1 MFFFINFHRKTIRRP
16 TRDIDVLNQ
25 RFDVIDFFLDPTNQS
40 VVENLTTCLKD
51 IYRLT
56 SAILSR
62 YLGPRARASDWQ
74 RLHKVCLVISE
85 LAIKIVSIIIEI

>member
-1 MFFFINFHRKTIRRP
+1 M
-16 TRDIDVLNQ
+16 LNQ

-56 SAILSR
+56 NTILSR

-74 RLHKVCLVISE
+74 RLHKVCLFILELVIN
-85 LAIKIVSIIIEI
+85 VVGFIIEI